1 MTSDGISLRPSKIV
15 CVGLNYR
22 DHAKELNQEI
32 PEFPLIFLKPP
43 TSVIGDGEDIIYPD
57 WMTHELHYE
66 AELGIVIKKEAHRVS
81 EEKAGEYIEGYTCG
95 NDVTARDL
103 QRLDG
108 QWTRAK
114 SFDTFCPLGPKVV
127 SVNPDHLDIKLF
139 VNNELKQVSNTRE
152 MIFKPPL
159 LVSFISK
166 VMTLLP
172 GDVIL
177 TGTPPGV
184 GPMKKWDQV
193 VVEIEHIGRLTNY
206 VR

>member
-1 MTSDGISLRPSKIV
+1 MIYMRLKPSKII

-22 DHAKELNQEI
+22 DHAEELKMEI
-32 PEFPLIFLKPP
+32 PEFPLIFLKPS
-43 TSVIGDGEDIIYPD
+43 TSVIGDGEEIIYPD
-57 WMTHELHYE
+57 WMTHELHFE

-81 EEKAGEYIEGYTCG
+81 EEKAAEYIEGFTCG

-127 SVNPDHLDIKLF
+127 SLDPSHLDIKLYL
-139 VNNELKQVSNTRE
+139 NDEIKQASNTRQ
-152 MIFKPPL
+152 MIFKPL
-159 LVSFISK
+159 LLLSFISS

-184 GPMKKWDQV
+184 GPMGKGDQV
-193 VVEIEHIGRLTNY
+193 TVEIEGIGRLSNKI
-206 VR
+206 V